1 MPISNA
7 TVAVIQKAGSAVF
20 DADIEL
26 KAALQAYSERVATAM
41 GQDPFNVGNDALF
54 ENWKSLARF
63 SQTVSQ
69 IELELK
75 KVHSF
80 ITALVAD
87 EPHSVTPVL
96 ALTASPDLT
105 PMDLVVKSKA
115 PKAREKSARKQSTI
129 ILSGPESTAPV
140 GTVLKG
146 NAAALMQYFET
157 FLNSDEFTAINQ
169 SAIALQIGIPLGSMT
184 AAIKRLV
191 EGGRIVA
198 GPVGAFKLGRID

>member
-1 MPISNA
+1 
-7 TVAVIQKAGSAVF
+7 
-20 DADIEL
+20 
-26 KAALQAYSERVATAM
+26 
-41 GQDPFNVGNDALF
+41 LF

-105 PMDLVVKSKA
+105 PLDLVVKSKA
-115 PKAREKSARKQSTI
+115 QKARAKSARKQSTI
-129 ILSGPESTAPV
+129 VLSGPESTVPV
-140 GTVLKG
+140 GTALRG
-146 NAAALMQYFET
+146 NAATLMQYFET
-157 FLNSDEFTAINQ
+157 FLNSDEFTAISQ
-169 SAIALQIGIPLGSMT
+169 GAIALQIGIPLGSMT

-198 GPVGAFKLGRID
+198 GPVGTFKLQRID

>member
-7 TVAVIQKAGSAVF
+7 TVAVIQIAGSAVF

-26 KAALQAYSERVATAM
+26 KAALKAYSERVATAM

-105 PMDLVVKSKA
+105 PVDLVVKSKA
-115 PKAREKSARKQSTI
+115 PKARAKPARKQSTI
-129 ILSGPESTAPV
+129 ILPGPESTVPM

-169 SAIALQIGIPLGSMT
+169 SAVALQIGIPLGSMT

-191 EGGRIVA
+191 DAGRIAA
-198 GPVGAFKLGRID
+198 GPVGTFKLQRID